1 MKLHWSPRSPFVRK
15 VMIVLHETGLHDQVE
30 CVRSPVAIQSPPN
43 AAVMADNPLGKIP
56 TLISAEGMAL
66 YDSRVICEYL
76 NDLGG
81 GKLFGTDKAS
91 HWQTITDQ
99 AMADGIMGA
108 ALLIRYE
115 TFLRPEGVRW
125 ADWVSGQWDKIF
137 TTLDH
142 FEARAAEL
150 GGRVDIG
157 TITLAAALSYID
169 FRMPDV
175 DWRAKHPGLTAWA
188 AAYETRPAMV
198 ATRLGA

>member
-1 MKLHWSPRSPFVRK
+1 MKLFFSPASPYVRK
-15 VMIVLHETGLHDQVE
+15 VLATAHELGLADQIE
-30 CVRSPVAIQSPPN
+30 KLPSAAGPVKRDQTIIAH
-43 AAVMADNPLGKIP
+43 NPLGQVP
-56 TLISAEGMAL
+56 TLLTDEGAMLA
-66 YDSRVICEYL
+66 DSRVICEYL

-175 DWRAKHPGLTAWA
+175 DWRAKRAGLTAWA